1 MKFFYISPFLV
12 FFFVL
17 LIQVTI
23 VPLIS
28 IAGIVPDIILV
39 TLVYYSISRGQ
50 LYGTVL
56 GAFYGLSGDL
66 ITGSLLGSAMLAKTL
81 AGFIAGYF
89 SSETKRDMNISSFN
103 FTIIVFICAL
113 VDSVIF
119 AFFSAFDLNTNLVT
133 LLFEHALLPSLYT
146 ALISILFIFFPFRRR
161 KI

>member
-17 LIQVTI
+17 LVQVTI
-23 VPLIS
+23 IPLIS

-39 TLVYYSISRGQ
+39 TLVYYSISREQ

-56 GAFYGLSGDL
+56 GAFYGLSVDL
-66 ITGSLLGSAMLAKTL
+66 ITGSLLGSAMLAKTI

-89 SSETKRDMNISSFN
+89 SSETKRDHNISSFN
-103 FTIIVFICAL
+103 FTIIVFLCAL
-113 VDSVIF
+113 IDSIIF
-119 AFFSAFDLNTNLVT
+119 AFFSAFDLNTNLIT

-146 ALISILFIFFPFRRR
+146 ALFSILFIFFPFRRR